1 MKNKKVLFFIL
12 LCVGAFVQAQE
23 TVRPFEEFF
32 VEGMKK
38 IDGVFPVYVADGEV
52 YLEIPS
58 EYIGREMQISA
69 QIDRGFDLL
78 CRPANGLG
86 VVRITSPIE
95 GTVCWKTRLCRS
107 RK

>member
-1 MKNKKVLFFIL
+1 MKNKRVLFFIL

-52 YLEIPS
+52 YL
-58 EYIGREMQISA
+58 
-69 QIDRGFDLL
+69 
-78 CRPANGLG
+78 
-86 VVRITSPIE
+86 
-95 GTVCWKTRLCRS
+95 
-107 RK
+107 

>member
-1 MKNKKVLFFIL
+1 MKNKRVLFFIL
-12 LCVGAFVQAQE
+12 LCVGALVQAQE

-86 VVRITSPIE
+86 VVRITSPTE
-95 GTVCWKTRLCRS
+95 GTVCFQ
-107 RK
+107 

>member
-69 QIDRGFDLL
+69 QIDRVLICSVVPPMVWEWCVSPLL
-78 CRPANGLG
+78 LKELSA
-86 VVRITSPIE
+86 SS
-95 GTVCWKTRLCRS
+95 S
-107 RK
+107 RFIWNVY